1 MEKCRRIYQIVWVI
15 AICLLLGACSNSD
28 KDSSNLTDDSSE
40 LEEHSNVSR
49 VIKEGVNDSENV
61 IAMKDGLKDDT
72 LAVVGKDED
81 GYGDLGVNIKTEDS
95 LLLLSKDPVYDVVYY
110 VNYNVD
116 NFIYRIKDGK
126 AELAVE
132 LPARRLFCQNGI
144 LYFIID
150 TYNKYSLQDV
160 MDGNICSYNPV
171 SGEVRK
177 ISGTEALT
185 MYVDYDGI
193 YYKVSRNKNKN
204 YDYYFYSFATSTS
217 EKLDAT
223 QNILMIKWRDY
234 FITYRLEKVKKGDE
248 FYEKYG
254 PDFNKVV
261 ALILETL
268 DKSKSIEL
276 TDNPHIWLYT
286 IANNKF
292 YYIDRSSKLVVFDIE
307 KKVTEEIP
315 LAMDCDSNLIIYK
328 EMIYLGG
335 LLQIDPKTGK
345 QNLVSGEG
353 TDDSI
358 YELYTDGNNL
368 YGLCGPSGG
377 RNFGVMKRI
386 EIQETKN
393 EPLIHENEGRPSL
406 EMRRFIFHTLP
417 MGEES

>member
-1 MEKCRRIYQIVWVI
+1 MQKCRIYQIVWVI
-15 AICLLLGACSNSD
+15 AICLLLVACSNSN
-28 KDSSNLTDDSSE
+28 KGSSKLAEDSPE
-40 LEEHSNVSR
+40 LEEYSNVSK

-61 IAMKDGLKDDT
+61 IAMKNGLKDDT

-95 LLLLSKDPVYDVVYY
+95 LLLLCKDPVYDVVYY

-150 TYNKYSLQDV
+150 TYNKYSLQDIKN
-160 MDGNICSYNPV
+160 GNICSYNPV

-177 ISGTEALT
+177 ISDAEALT
-185 MYVDYDGI
+185 MYVDNDGI
-193 YYKVSRNKNKN
+193 YYKVNSNKESKP
-204 YDYYFYSFATSTS
+204 YDFYYYSFDESKS
-217 EKLDAT
+217 EELDLT
-223 QNILMIKWRDY
+223 HHTLLLKWRDY
-234 FITYRLEKVKKGDE
+234 FLTYRLEKVKKGDE

-254 PDFNKVV
+254 SNFNKVV
-261 ALILETL
+261 ALTLETL

-292 YYIDRSSKLVVFDIE
+292 YYIDRSSKLIVFDIE

-315 LAMDCDSNLIIYK
+315 LAIDCDYNLIIYK
-328 EMIYLGG
+328 KMIYIGG

-345 QNLVSGEG
+345 QNLVNAEG

-368 YGLCGPSGG
+368 YGLCGPMGG

-406 EMRRFIFHTLP
+406 ELRQFIFHTLP
-417 MGEES
+417 MGEE

>member
-1 MEKCRRIYQIVWVI
+1 MLV
-15 AICLLLGACSNSD
+15 ACSNSD
-28 KDSSNLTDDSSE
+28 KGSSNLTDDSSE
-40 LEEHSNVSR
+40 LEEYSNVSR
-49 VIKEGVNDSENV
+49 VIKEGVNDSQNV
-61 IAMKDGLKDDT
+61 IAMKNGLKDDT

-150 TYNKYSLQDV
+150 TYNKYSLQDIKN
-160 MDGNICSYNPV
+160 GNICSYNPV

-177 ISGTEALT
+177 ISDAEALT
-185 MYVDYDGI
+185 MYVDNDGI
-193 YYKVSRNKNKN
+193 YYKVNSNKESKP
-204 YDYYFYSFATSTS
+204 YDFYYYSFDESKS
-217 EKLDAT
+217 EELDLT
-223 QNILMIKWRDY
+223 HHTLLLKWRDY
-234 FITYRLEKVKKGDE
+234 FLTYRLEKVKKGDE

-254 PDFNKVV
+254 PNFNKVV

-292 YYIDRSSKLVVFDIE
+292 YYIDKSSKLIVFDIE

-315 LAMDCDSNLIIYK
+315 LAIDCDYNLIIYK

-368 YGLCGPSGG
+368 YGLCGPMGG

-386 EIQETKN
+386 EIQETQD
-393 EPLIHENEGRPSL
+393 EPLIHEIEGRPSL
-406 EMRRFIFHTLP
+406 EMRRFIYQTLP
-417 MGEES
+417 MGEE